1 MNTLFEMTGECRH
14 LSDKEVLYNITN
26 SDITAQRY
34 EEMLMR
40 NEVISVET
48 LFEELTPGRRKV
60 ALAAVELYKR
70 VKERAVS
77 RQRVRSSRSIYDI
90 MLPIVGDLRHEEFWL
105 ILCNQAMD
113 VIKRVRLS
121 SGGIDGTFV
130 DVRLL
135 LKQAILNNATCIVM
149 VHNHPSGNKT
159 PSQQDRLLTE
169 NIKKAADTM
178 NIRLTDHVIVCDGG
192 YYSFAD
198 EGMI

>member
-1 MNTLFEMTGECRH
+1 MNTLFETTGECRH
-14 LSDKEVLYNITN
+14 LSDKEVIYNITN

-34 EEMLMR
+34 EEMFIR
-40 NEVISVET
+40 NEVVSVET

-70 VKERAVS
+70 MKERTVS
-77 RQRVRSSRSIYDI
+77 RQQVRSSRSIYDL
-90 MLPIVGDLRHEEFWL
+90 MLPIMGDLKQEEFWL

-135 LKQAILNNATCIVM
+135 LKQAIMNNATCMVM
-149 VHNHPSGNKT
+149 AHNHPSGNKT
-159 PSQQDRLLTE
+159 PSQQDRLLTA
-169 NIKKAADTM
+169 NIKKAAETM
-178 NIRLTDHVIVCDGG
+178 NIRLADHVIVCDGG
-192 YYSFAD
+192 YYSFSD